1 MARLFANTCRGTARM
16 QTNSL
21 ERLVPEFIHPQE
33 ITGQQTLDLHLER
46 YEFAARQ
53 AKPGRILDIACGVG
67 YGTRLLRDTIPGCH
81 EVIGV
86 DLSLESIA
94 YAKEKYGKDSMY
106 FVVSDALEYVDKNGF
121 DTIVSLETIE
131 HIPNPSG
138 FIAHMMSLLKP
149 GGIFIG
155 SVPTTPTV
163 DANPHHLH
171 DFTEAS
177 FRRLLATH
185 EVEEKTSLRQT
196 QPFNPITVLSRKEA
210 RLNDLRQNMGQYYF
224 AHPQALFHRL
234 WSTLRFGFSNRYI
247 TIAWQ
252 TAHQA

>member
-1 MARLFANTCRGTARM
+1 M
-16 QTNSL
+16 QTDSL
-21 ERLVPEFIHPQE
+21 ERLVPEFIQPQE

-53 AKPGRILDIACGVG
+53 AVPGRILDIACGVG
-67 YGTRLLRDTIPGCH
+67 YGSRLLCDTIAGCH

-86 DLSLESIA
+86 DLCAESIA
-94 YAKEKYGKDSMY
+94 YAKRKYGNCNIHFLTSDVMDFMDKDS
-106 FVVSDALEYVDKNGF
+106 F

-138 FIAHMMSLLKP
+138 FITHMMTLLKP

-171 DFTEAS
+171 DFTEVS
-177 FRRLLATH
+177 FRRLLTQH
-185 EVEEKTSLRQT
+185 KVKEKACLRQV
-196 QPFNPITVLSRKEA
+196 QPYNPITVLSRKEA

-252 TAHQA
+252 TANQA

>member
-1 MARLFANTCRGTARM
+1 M
-16 QTNSL
+16 QISTL
-21 ERLVPEFIHPQE
+21 ERLVPEYIQPGE
-33 ITGQQTLDLHLER
+33 ITGQQTLDLHVER
-46 YEFAARQ
+46 YEFSAKQ
-53 AKPGRILDIACGVG
+53 ANPGRILDIACGVG

-81 EVIGV
+81 EAIGV
-86 DLSLESIA
+86 DLSQESIA
-94 YAKEKYGKDSMY
+94 YAKEKYGKDSLY
-106 FVVSDALEYVDKNGF
+106 FVVGNALEFTDKEGF

-131 HIPNPSG
+131 HLPNPSG
-138 FIAHMMSLLKP
+138 FISHILTLLKP

-177 FRRLLATH
+177 FHQLFAQYH
-185 EVEEKTSLRQT
+185 VQEKASFRQT
-196 QPFNPITVLSRKEA
+196 QPFNPITVLFRKES
-210 RLNDLRQNMGQYYF
+210 RLSDLRQNMAQYYL
-224 AHPQALFHRL
+224 AHPQALLQRF

-252 TAHQA
+252 SMR